1 MSKEKE
7 QELENEQNEEMLND
21 DELDQV
27 TGGSMKFAHVSKT
40 SDISDSVKKRI

>member
-27 TGGSMKFAHVSKT
+27 TGGSMKFAMSA
-40 SDISDSVKKRI
+40 KRLTFPIL